1 MVIVK
6 KISPFNENFDQNL
19 SCQKLKKGSRAA
31 KINWRATVWPCLVYL
46 ERNYQL
52 VCVVLNDC
60 PEQTVCIQQLE
71 QEGATY
77 GPRGPIF
84 VALK

>member
-1 MVIVK
+1 M
-6 KISPFNENFDQNL
+6 KILIKICPAKTEKRF
-19 SCQKLKKGSRAA
+19 KAA

-52 VCVVLNDC
+52 VCVVLIDC

-77 GPRGPIF
+77 GPRATSGPRGPIF